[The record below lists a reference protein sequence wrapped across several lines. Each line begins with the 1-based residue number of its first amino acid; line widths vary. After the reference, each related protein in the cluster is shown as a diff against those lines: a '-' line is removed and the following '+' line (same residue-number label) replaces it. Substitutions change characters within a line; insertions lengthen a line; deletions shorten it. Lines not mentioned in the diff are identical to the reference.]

1 MAWRGSKEDQDRFKE
16 KPVTQPPLAHP
27 VPPGPSQRYVL
38 LVLDDR
44 VGSVVS
50 LIRRAIAERGLVAE
64 VVICGSADEAVARL
78 RAGRRYSAV
87 LAHTSDLGIEGV
99 SAAARR
105 LATPF
110 IVVGADPGPCSPASL
125 CLAVRTQTVAV
136 RRADYA
142 GAVDLA
148 PTTPYSGLRRGH
160 LVAVCGA
167 GGAGTSVIAAALA
180 VGLAGGPAD
189 QATGRRLLLADF
201 ALHSDQAMLHGLPD
215 TTAGLLDLTAL
226 FRYRCPGVHQVRAI
240 PVDVGRYRLLAGLR
254 RSAQWTA
261 VSPPTFDA
269 ALRGLV
275 AAFEMVVA
283 EVTGEFEG
291 ENEVGSIDTEE
302 RNHMARHAVR
312 EADVVVVVG
321 GPGTAATR
329 RLGLL
334 IEALCDLGVDPERI
348 QPVVNRITAPP
359 WERAQWSPPP
369 GGRRLTTAVGIPELG
384 GVDTVP
390 LPPDLAGNLCPAVRA
405 RLRQAPAR
413 SCHPALTPVLSG
425 SIGCW
430 PGSRPE

>member
-1 MAWRGSKEDQDRFKE
+1 M
-16 KPVTQPPLAHP
+16 TQPPLAHP
-27 VPPGPSQRYVL
+27 LPPGPSQRYVL
-38 LVLDDR
+38 LVLDNR
-44 VGSVVS
+44 VGSVVG

-64 VVICGSADEAVARL
+64 VVVCGSADEAVARL
-78 RAGRRYSAV
+78 RAGRRFSAV
-87 LAHTSDLGIEGV
+87 LAHSSDLGIEAV

-105 LATPF
+105 LATPL
-110 IVVGADPGPCSPASL
+110 IAVGADPGPCSPASL

-142 GAVDLA
+142 GAVGL
-148 PTTPYSGLRRGH
+148 TPNDAGSGYWRGH

-167 GGAGTSVIAAALA
+167 GGAGTSVMAAALA
-180 VGLAGGPAD
+180 GGLAD
-189 QATGRRLLLADF
+189 QASGRRLLLADL
-201 ALHSDQAMLHGLPD
+201 ALHSDQAMLHRVPD

-226 FRYRCPGVHQVRAI
+226 FRYRRPGVHQVRAI
-240 PVDVGRYRLLAGLR
+240 PVDVGRYRLLTGLR
-254 RSAQWTA
+254 RSTQWTA
-261 VSPPTFDA
+261 ISPPTFDA

-283 EVTGEFEG
+283 EVTGDFEG

-334 IEALCDLGVDPERI
+334 IEAVCGLGVDPERI

-369 GGRRLTTAVGIPELG
+369 DGDRLTTAVGVPELG

-390 LPPDLAGNLCPAVRA
+390 LPPDLAGNLCPAVSA

-413 SCHPALTPVLSG
+413 LCHPALTPVLSG

-430 PGSRPE
+430 PGSQPE